1 MRQGVPVER
10 HAWQEMWWVWHAA
23 AAVAAGA
30 TAVLLALDAH
40 WVGLGVLLALAGWY
54 AATGGR
60 AMSRPERGGLGIAY
74 VVLAVPLVLAVC
86 ALTPSGSFLLFVF
99 FPQVWRLLPA
109 PGAVAATVVG
119 VLGCGA
125 LLMGPQLS
133 GPDGLLAAAWLGVL
147 VLVSVLLGLWIT
159 RIIRQSSERADLLA
173 ALERTR
179 SELAAASHDLGVLNE
194 RERMAREIH
203 DTLAQG
209 LTSILLLA
217 QAMEPADPRATR
229 VAEIARDNLAEAR
242 ALVAALGPAD
252 LDGATLPAA
261 LQRLVERVGGELGI
275 AAEMR
280 VEGAERALP
289 VGHDIVLMRVS
300 QEAVANVR
308 KHAGASRLELV
319 LAFDPAATVVRISD
333 DGRGF
338 DPTAPGGRV
347 GFGLA
352 GMRERVREFGG
363 ALDLRSAPGGGT
375 CVEVR
380 L

>member
-1 MRQGVPVER
+1 
-10 HAWQEMWWVWHAA
+10 
-23 AAVAAGA
+23 
-30 TAVLLALDAH
+30 
-40 WVGLGVLLALAGWY
+40 
-54 AATGGR
+54 
-60 AMSRPERGGLGIAY
+60 MSRPERGALGVAY

-86 ALTPSGSFLLFVF
+86 VLTPGGSFLLFVL
-99 FPQVWRLLPA
+99 FPQIWRVLPL

-119 VLGCGA
+119 VLGCGGV
-125 LLMGPQLS
+125 LMAPELAGP
-133 GPDGLLAAAWLGVL
+133 GGLLAAGWLGVL
-147 VLVSVLLGLWIT
+147 VLVSVLLGVWIT
-159 RIIRQSSERADLLA
+159 RIIRQSAERAELVAD
-173 ALERTR
+173 LERTR
-179 SELAAASHDLGVLNE
+179 TELAAASHDLGVLSE
-194 RERMAREIH
+194 RERLAREIH

-217 QAMEPADPRATR
+217 QAMEPTDPRVAR
-229 VAEIARDNLAEAR
+229 VEEIARANLAEAR

-252 LDGATLPAA
+252 LAGATLPAA

-280 VEGAERALP
+280 VEGRERALP
-289 VGHDIVLMRVS
+289 AGHDIVLMRVS

-319 LAFDPAATVVRISD
+319 LAFDPAGAVVRISD

-338 DPTAPGGRV
+338 DPAVTGGRT

-352 GMRERVREFGG
+352 GMRDRVREIGG
-363 ALDLRSAPGGGT
+363 ALDLRTEPGGGT

>member
-1 MRQGVPVER
+1 VEQ
-10 HAWQEMWWVWHAA
+10 HAWQETWWAWHAA
-23 AAVAAGA
+23 AAVVAGA
-30 TAVLLALDAH
+30 TAVLLVLDEH
-40 WVGLGVLLALAGWY
+40 WLGLGLLVALSGWY
-54 AATGGR
+54 AATGAR
-60 AMSRPERGGLGIAY
+60 AMSRPERGRLGTAY
-74 VVLAVPLVLAVC
+74 VLLTVPLVLAIC
-86 ALTPSGSFLLFVF
+86 ALTPTGSFLLFVL
-99 FPQVWRLLPA
+99 FPHIWRLLPL

-119 VLGCGA
+119 VTGCGA
-125 LLMGPQLS
+125 VLMGPQLA
-133 GPDGLLAAAWLGVL
+133 GPDPLMAAGWLGVM
-147 VLVSVLLGLWIT
+147 VLASVLLGLWIT
-159 RIIRQSSERADLLA
+159 RIIRQSTGRAELVA
-173 ALERTR
+173 ELERTR
-179 SELAAASHDLGVLNE
+179 TELAAASHDLGVLNE
-194 RERMAREIH
+194 RERLAREIH

-217 QAMEPADPRATR
+217 QAMEPTDPKVAR
-229 VAEIARDNLAEAR
+229 VEEIARENLAEAR
-242 ALVAALGPAD
+242 NLVAALGPAD
-252 LDGATLPAA
+252 LAGGTLPAA

-280 VEGAERALP
+280 VEGAERPLP
-289 VGHDIVLMRVS
+289 AGHDIVLMRVS

-338 DPTAPGGRV
+338 DPAAPGHRT

-352 GMRERVREFGG
+352 GMRDRVREIGG
-363 ALDLRSAPGGGT
+363 ALDLRTEPGGGT

>member
-30 TAVLLALDAH
+30 TAVLLVLDAD
-40 WVGLGVLLALAGWY
+40 WPGLGVLLALAGWY

-60 AMSRPERGGLGIAY
+60 AMSRPERGPLGIAY
-74 VVLAVPLVLAVC
+74 VVLAVPLVLVVC

-99 FPQVWRLLPA
+99 FPQIWRLLPQR
-109 PGAVAATVVG
+109 GAVAATVVG
-119 VLGCGA
+119 VLGCGV

-133 GPDGLLAAAWLGVL
+133 GPDGLLAGAWLGVL

-159 RIIRQSSERADLLA
+159 RIIRQSAERAELLA
-173 ALERTR
+173 ELERTR

-194 RERMAREIH
+194 RERMAGEIH

-217 QAMEPADPRATR
+217 QAMEPTDPRAAR
-229 VAEIARDNLAEAR
+229 VEEIARDNLAEAR

-289 VGHDIVLMRVS
+289 VGHEIVLMRVS

-338 DPTAPGGRV
+338 DPAATGGRV